1 MTEQHRQPSDPRLG
15 RSESA
20 GGVGLPSQQAA
31 RRFVSVSEG
40 KTKMVMATRTLQ
52 DFLWSLPPSRSWILF
67 SAAAVVTVL
76 QRPLLATTTTTRK
89 RINNNAEE
97 TATSEEEY

>member
-1 MTEQHRQPSDPRLG
+1 MTEQHRQPSDPRFG

-52 DFLWSLPPSRSWILF
+52 DFLWSLPPSRSWILL

-76 QRPLLATTTTTRK
+76 QRPLFATRRRSK

>member
-1 MTEQHRQPSDPRLG
+1 MVR
-15 RSESA
+15 SA

-52 DFLWSLPPSRSWILF
+52 DSLWSLPLSRSWILLAA
-67 SAAAVVTVL
+67 AAAVVTVL
-76 QRPLLATTTTTRK
+76 QRPLLATTTTTK

>member
-1 MTEQHRQPSDPRLG
+1 MVRN
-15 RSESA
+15 A

-52 DFLWSLPPSRSWILF
+52 DSLWLLPPSRSWILL
-67 SAAAVVTVL
+67 SAAAAAVVTVL
-76 QRPLLATTTTTRK
+76 QRPLLVATTTTTK
-89 RINNNAEE
+89 RVNNNAEE